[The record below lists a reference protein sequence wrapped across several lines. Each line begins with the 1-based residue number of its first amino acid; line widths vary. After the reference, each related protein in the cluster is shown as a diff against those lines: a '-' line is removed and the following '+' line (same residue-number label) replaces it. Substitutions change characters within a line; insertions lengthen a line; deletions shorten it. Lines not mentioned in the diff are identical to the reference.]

1 MSDGVER
8 FRSVIDETVASNVRR
23 IESSP
28 GRPIDILDYRHVAR
42 FGDLT
47 YVSLDR
53 EHARPAYFNLSDQ
66 HLWGMGIEGLRLSP
80 IRRKAFMSIVSVEG
94 VEDSL
99 TRRIEFGNGPAP
111 ARTELLL
118 DSDEQV
124 QDAIKL
130 ATSPQ
135 LADSELSR
143 LAILTSFEVES
154 VTRQIETIEE
164 SERQFADEMEEIHRA
179 EREAWRDARD
189 IIIF

>member
-1 MSDGVER
+1 MSEGVER
-8 FRSVIDETVASNVRR
+8 FRSVIDDSVASNVRR

-53 EHARPAYFNLSDQ
+53 EHARPGYFEMSDE
-66 HLWGMGIEGLRLSP
+66 HIWGFGVEGLRLRP
-80 IRRKAFMSIVSVEG
+80 FTPKAYMSIVSVEG

-99 TRRIEFGNGPAP
+99 TRRIEFGSWPTF
-111 ARTELLL
+111 ARTELRL
-118 DSDEQV
+118 DGDEQIN
-124 QDAIKL
+124 DAIKL

-135 LADSELSR
+135 LADGELSR

-154 VTRQIETIEE
+154 VTRQIESIEQ
-164 SERQFADEMEEIHRA
+164 SNRRFADEMEEIHRA